1 MIDLICLI
9 LAGGFHNRIHSIVGD
24 KPKALLRLK
33 GKPLITYLVE
43 KIPENIP
50 VLITTNKRFEVDFYR
65 WEINL
70 TRSVEICVENFLS
83 EKEKIGAV
91 SAIDFWIKQKAIDND
106 LLVLAG
112 DNYFEFD
119 LHRFITAYDGKN
131 TLVAVHDIADK
142 EKAKQFGV
150 VELEKKKIVKFEEKP
165 ENPKTSLVSTGC
177 YMFPQRIFPL
187 LAQFCNKKRD
197 NLGEFIAYLVN
208 QERVGAYIFNE
219 LWLDIGTEISQIN
232 KKKGGAN

>member
-1 MIDLICLI
+1 VKCLV
-9 LAGGFHNRIHSIVGD
+9 LVGGFGTRLNSNNQA
-24 KPKALLRLK
+24 KALLEYR
-33 GKPLITYLVE
+33 GKSLLTHIVE
-43 KIPENIP
+43 KVPKGIP
-50 VLITTNKRFEVDFYR
+50 VLISTNRRFESDFYR
-65 WEINL
+65 WQESQRNREI
-70 TRSVEICVENFLS
+70 EILVENARS
-83 EKEKIGAV
+83 EEEKFGAV
-91 SAIDFWIKQKAIDND
+91 SALNFWVNQKRITED
-106 LLVLAG
+106 LLVIGG
-112 DNYFEFD
+112 DNYFEFNLSD
-119 LHRFITAYDGKN
+119 FITAYNGKN